1 MTENETMNVRPGS
14 EVHTCEE
21 LLAGPEEYRI
31 AVEKIVISHAV
42 NEYYGAQVFDEP
54 AVALAPSPYAKWLTC
69 RVAMEE
75 YGHHVRFSEL
85 GRAMKIDPERMTTR
99 HKRPLSIFEYD
110 LQSWT
115 EFCVI
120 KILADT
126 AEVIQVEDLIRCTFI
141 PLRKLARMTMP
152 EEKFHVQFG
161 LDFTEEIL
169 QQDRGAPTVQ
179 DVVNRYYP
187 MMRRFFGRANSENNR
202 IYRKWGIK
210 QRTNEAMAEDYAN
223 RINEIIVGKFGL
235 SLPTLA
241 SAAQSSAREN
251 VETRSRYA

>member
-1 MTENETMNVRPGS
+1 MSIEPGTEVQ
-14 EVHTCEE
+14 TCEQLRE
-21 LLAGPEEYRI
+21 APEEFRI

-75 YGHHVRFSEL
+75 YGHHVRFCEL
-85 GRAMKIDPERMTTR
+85 GREMEIEPERMTTQ
-99 HKRPLSIFEYD
+99 HKRPLSIFEFD
-110 LQSWT
+110 LNSWT

-120 KILADT
+120 KILADM

-169 QQDRGAPTVQ
+169 QSEQGFADVQ

-187 MMRRFFGRANSENNR
+187 MMRKFFGRPNSENNR

-210 QRTNEAMAEDYAN
+210 QRTNEAMAEDYVN
-223 RINEIIVGKFGL
+223 RISDIVVGKFGL
-235 SLPTLA
+235 ELP
-241 SAAQSSAREN
+241 SP
-251 VETRSRYA
+251 VEYA

>member
-1 MTENETMNVRPGS
+1 MKLEPGS
-14 EVHTCEE
+14 EVQTCEDFQN
-21 LLAGPEEYRI
+21 APQEYRI

-42 NEYYGAQVFDEP
+42 NELYGAQVFDEP

-85 GRAMKIDPERMTTR
+85 GQEMQIEPHRMTPE
-99 HKRPLSIFEYD
+99 HKRPLSIFEFD
-110 LQSWT
+110 LTSWT

-120 KILADT
+120 KILADM
-126 AEVIQVEDLIRCTFI
+126 AEVIQVEDLIRCSFI

-169 QQDRGAPTVQ
+169 QSDDGCAAVQ

-187 MMRRFFGRANSENNR
+187 IMHKFFGSPQSENNR
-202 IYRKWGIK
+202 IFRKWGIK
-210 QRTNEAMAEDYAN
+210 QRTNEAMAEDYAD
-223 RINEIIVGKFGL
+223 RIQEIICGRYGL
-235 SLPTLA
+235 QLPA
-241 SAAQSSAREN
+241 
-251 VETRSRYA
+251 

>member
-1 MTENETMNVRPGS
+1 MDIEPGS
-14 EVHTCEE
+14 EVQTCEE
-21 LLAGPEEYRI
+21 LQTAPEEFRV

-54 AVALAPSPYAKWLTC
+54 AVALAPSPYAKWLAC

-85 GRAMKIDPERMTTR
+85 GQQMQIAPERMTTK
-99 HKRPLSIFEYD
+99 HKKPLSIFEFD
-110 LQSWT
+110 LESWT

-120 KILADT
+120 KILADM

-169 QQDRGAPTVQ
+169 QGQGGAQAVQ

-187 MMRRFFGRANSENNR
+187 MMGKFFGRPNSENNR

-210 QRTNEAMAEDYAN
+210 QRTNEDMAADYVN
-223 RINEIIVGKFGL
+223 RIEDIIVGQFGL
-235 SLPTLA
+235 KLPATA
-241 SAAQSSAREN
+241 S
-251 VETRSRYA
+251 

>member
-1 MTENETMNVRPGS
+1 MSIAPGS
-14 EVHTCEE
+14 EVQTCEE
-21 LLAGPEEYRI
+21 LLAGPEEFRI

-54 AVALAPSPYAKWLTC
+54 AVALAPSPYAKWLAC

-85 GRAMKIDPERMTTR
+85 GEKMQIAPERMTTQ
-99 HKRPLSIFEYD
+99 HKRPLSIFEFD
-110 LQSWT
+110 LNSWT

-120 KILADT
+120 KILADM
-126 AEVIQVEDLIRCTFI
+126 AEVIQVEDLIRCTFV

-169 QQDRGAPTVQ
+169 QTDSGPQDVQ

-187 MMRRFFGRANSENNR
+187 MMCKFFGRPNSENNR

-223 RINEIIVGKFGL
+223 RIEEVIVNRFGL
-235 SLPTLA
+235 SLPEAAATL
-241 SAAQSSAREN
+241 
-251 VETRSRYA
+251 

>member
-1 MTENETMNVRPGS
+1 MSIAPGS
-14 EVHTCEE
+14 EVQTCEE
-21 LLAGPEEYRI
+21 LLAGPEEFRT

-54 AVALAPSPYAKWLTC
+54 AVALAPSPYAKWLAC

-85 GRAMKIDPERMTTR
+85 GDELQIAPERMTIQQ
-99 HKRPLSIFEYD
+99 KRPLSIFEFD
-110 LQSWT
+110 LNSWT

-120 KILADT
+120 KILADM
-126 AEVIQVEDLIRCTFI
+126 AEVIQVEDLIRCTFV

-169 QQDRGAPTVQ
+169 QTESGPQDVQ

-187 MMRRFFGRANSENNR
+187 LMCKFFGRPNSENNR

-210 QRTNEAMAEDYAN
+210 QRTNEAMAQDYGN
-223 RINEIIVGKFGL
+223 RIEEVIVNRFGL
-235 SLPTLA
+235 SLPEAVAT
-241 SAAQSSAREN
+241 S
-251 VETRSRYA
+251 

>member
-1 MTENETMNVRPGS
+1 MSIEPGS
-14 EVHTCEE
+14 EVQTCEE
-21 LLAGPEEYRI
+21 FLAGPEEFRI

-54 AVALAPSPYAKWLTC
+54 AVALAPTPYAKWLTC

-85 GRAMKIDPERMTTR
+85 GLEMQIAPERMTAH
-99 HKRPLSIFEYD
+99 HKRPLSIFEFD
-110 LQSWT
+110 LSSWT

-120 KILADT
+120 KILADM
-126 AEVIQVEDLIRCTFI
+126 AEVIQVEDLIRCAFI

-169 QQDRGAPTVQ
+169 ETESGAAEVQ
-179 DVVNRYYP
+179 EVVNRYYP
-187 MMRRFFGRANSENNR
+187 MMRKFFGRPDSENNR

-223 RINEIIVGKFGL
+223 RIEQIIAGRFGL
-235 SLPTLA
+235 RLPESPA
-241 SAAQSSAREN
+241 VS
-251 VETRSRYA
+251 

>member
-1 MTENETMNVRPGS
+1 MSVEPGS
-14 EVHTCEE
+14 EVLTCEQLFTAPDE
-21 LLAGPEEYRI
+21 FRF

-54 AVALAPSPYAKWLTC
+54 AVALAPSPYAKWLAC

-85 GRAMKIDPERMTTR
+85 GQEMQIAPERMTTD
-99 HKRPLSIFEYD
+99 HKKPLSIFEFD
-110 LQSWT
+110 LISWT

-120 KILADT
+120 KILADM
-126 AEVIQVEDLIRCTFI
+126 AEVIQVEDLIRCSFI

-161 LDFTEEIL
+161 LDFTSEIL
-169 QQDRGAPTVQ
+169 DSDTGAQEVQ

-187 MMRRFFGRANSENNR
+187 MMRKFFGRPNSENNR

-223 RINEIIVGKFGL
+223 RIQAIIVDQFGL
-235 SLPTLA
+235 TVPAVTA
-241 SAAQSSAREN
+241 P
-251 VETRSRYA
+251 

>member
-1 MTENETMNVRPGS
+1 MTIEPGTQ
-14 EVHTCEE
+14 VNTIEE
-21 LLAGPEEYRI
+21 FHSAPEEFRI

-42 NEYYGAQVFDEP
+42 NELHGARVFDEP

-69 RVAMEE
+69 RIAMEE

-85 GRAMKIDPERMTTR
+85 GEQLGIDRPKMTPE
-99 HKRPLSIFEYD
+99 HKKPLSIFEFD
-110 LQSWT
+110 MTSWA

-126 AEVIQVEDLIRCTFI
+126 AEVIQVEDLIHCSFV

-161 LDFTEEIL
+161 VDFTAEIL
-169 QQDRGAPTVQ
+169 EDESRKSEVQ
-179 DVVNRYYP
+179 DVVNRYFP
-187 MMRRFFGRANSENNR
+187 MMHKFFGRPQSENNR

-210 QRTNEAMAEDYAN
+210 QRTNEDMAKAYVDIMHET
-223 RINEIIVGKFGL
+223 IVGNFGL
-235 SLPTLA
+235 KLPE
-241 SAAQSSAREN
+241 AATAH
-251 VETRSRYA
+251 

>member
-1 MTENETMNVRPGS
+1 MSIEPGTEVQ
-14 EVHTCEE
+14 TCEQLRE
-21 LLAGPEEYRI
+21 APEEFRI

-75 YGHHVRFSEL
+75 YGHHVRFCEL
-85 GRAMKIDPERMTTR
+85 GREMEIEPERMTTQ
-99 HKRPLSIFEYD
+99 HKRPLSIFEFD
-110 LQSWT
+110 LNSWT

-120 KILADT
+120 KILADM

-161 LDFTEEIL
+161 LEFTEEIL
-169 QQDRGAPTVQ
+169 QSEQGVADVQ

-187 MMRRFFGRANSENNR
+187 MMSKFFGRPNSENNR

-210 QRTNEAMAEDYAN
+210 QRTNEAMAEDYVN
-223 RINEIIVGKFGL
+223 RISDIIAGKFGL
-235 SLPTLA
+235 ELP
-241 SAAQSSAREN
+241 SPVEN
-251 VETRSRYA
+251 A

>member
-1 MTENETMNVRPGS
+1 MSIAPGS
-14 EVHTCEE
+14 EVQTCEE
-21 LLAGPEEYRI
+21 LLAGPEEFRI

-54 AVALAPSPYAKWLTC
+54 AVALAPSPYAKWLAC

-85 GRAMKIDPERMTTR
+85 GEELQISPERMTTQ
-99 HKRPLSIFEYD
+99 HKRPLSIFEFD
-110 LQSWT
+110 LNSWT

-120 KILADT
+120 KILADM
-126 AEVIQVEDLIRCTFI
+126 AEVIQVEDLILCTFI

-169 QQDRGAPTVQ
+169 QTESGPQDVQ
-179 DVVNRYYP
+179 NVVNRYYP
-187 MMRRFFGRANSENNR
+187 MMRKFFGRPNSENNR

-223 RINEIIVGKFGL
+223 RIEEVIVNRFGL
-235 SLPTLA
+235 SLPEAVATP
-241 SAAQSSAREN
+241 
-251 VETRSRYA
+251 

>member
-1 MTENETMNVRPGS
+1 MTIQPGT
-14 EVHTCEE
+14 EVKTIEE
-21 LLAGPEEYRI
+21 FHQAPEEFRT
-31 AVEKIVISHAV
+31 AVEKIVVSHAV
-42 NEYYGAQVFDEP
+42 NELHGARVFDEP

-85 GRAMKIDPERMTTR
+85 GEQLGIAAPQMTPE
-99 HKRPLSIFEYD
+99 HKKPLSIFEFD
-110 LQSWT
+110 LHSWA

-126 AEVIQVEDLIRCTFI
+126 AEVIQVEDLIHCSFI

-161 LDFTEEIL
+161 MDFTAEIL
-169 QQDRGAPTVQ
+169 ENENNKAEVQ

-187 MMRRFFGRANSENNR
+187 MMHKFFGRPKSENNR

-210 QRTNEAMAEDYAN
+210 QRTNEDMAGAYVQTMQEK
-223 RINEIIVGKFGL
+223 IVGHFGL
-235 SLPTLA
+235 QLPDVPLA
-241 SAAQSSAREN
+241 A
-251 VETRSRYA
+251 

>member
-1 MTENETMNVRPGS
+1 MQ
-14 EVHTCEE
+14 TCDE
-21 LLAGPEEYRI
+21 LSAAPEEFRL

-54 AVALAPSPYAKWLTC
+54 AVALAPTPYAKWLTC

-85 GRAMKIDPERMTTR
+85 GSEMQIAPERMTTK
-99 HKRPLSIFEYD
+99 HKQPLSIFEFD
-110 LQSWT
+110 LNSWT

-120 KILADT
+120 KILADM

-161 LDFTEEIL
+161 LDFTAEIL
-169 QQDRGAPTVQ
+169 QGEGGFADVQ

-187 MMRRFFGRANSENNR
+187 MMHKFFGRPNSENNR

-210 QRTNEAMAEDYAN
+210 QRTNEAMAEDYAA
-223 RINEIIVGKFGL
+223 RIEAIIVDKFGL
-235 SLPTLA
+235 QLPPA
-241 SAAQSSAREN
+241 GAA
-251 VETRSRYA
+251 V

>member
-1 MTENETMNVRPGS
+1 MSIAPGS
-14 EVHTCEE
+14 EVQTCEE
-21 LLAGPEEYRI
+21 LLAGPEEFRI

-54 AVALAPSPYAKWLTC
+54 AVALAPSPYAKWLAC

-85 GRAMKIDPERMTTR
+85 GEQMQITPERMTTQ
-99 HKRPLSIFEYD
+99 HKRPLSIFEFD
-110 LQSWT
+110 LNSWT

-120 KILADT
+120 KILADM
-126 AEVIQVEDLIRCTFI
+126 AEVIQVEDLIRCAFI

-169 QQDRGAPTVQ
+169 QTESGPQDVQ
-179 DVVNRYYP
+179 NVVNRYYP
-187 MMRRFFGRANSENNR
+187 MMHKFFGRPNSENNR

-223 RINEIIVGKFGL
+223 RIEEVIVSRFGL
-235 SLPTLA
+235 SLPGAATTL
-241 SAAQSSAREN
+241 
-251 VETRSRYA
+251 

>member
-1 MTENETMNVRPGS
+1 MKIEPGC
-14 EVHTCEE
+14 EVQTCED
-21 LLAGPEEYRI
+21 LLKAPEEFRV

-54 AVALAPSPYAKWLTC
+54 AVALAPSPYAKWLAC

-85 GRAMKIDPERMTTR
+85 GQQMQIVPERMTTE
-99 HKRPLSIFEYD
+99 HKRPLSIFEFE
-110 LQSWT
+110 LNSWT

-120 KILADT
+120 KILADM
-126 AEVIQVEDLIRCTFI
+126 AEVIQVEDLIRCSFI

-169 QQDRGAPTVQ
+169 QSESGAQDVQ
-179 DVVNRYYP
+179 DVVDRYYP
-187 MMRRFFGRANSENNR
+187 MMRNFFGRPNSENNR

-210 QRTNEAMAEDYAN
+210 QRTNEAMADDYAH
-223 RINEIIVGKFGL
+223 RIEDVVVGKFGL
-235 SLPTLA
+235 KLPPV
-241 SAAQSSAREN
+241 SAE
-251 VETRSRYA
+251 Y

>member
-1 MTENETMNVRPGS
+1 MNIELGS
-14 EVHTCEE
+14 EVESCED
-21 LLAGPEEYRI
+21 LLKAPEEFRV

-85 GRAMKIDPERMTTR
+85 GRQMQIAPERMTTR
-99 HKRPLSIFEYD
+99 HKQPLSIFEFD
-110 LQSWT
+110 LNSWT

-120 KILADT
+120 KILADM

-169 QQDRGAPTVQ
+169 QGDAGAQDVQ
-179 DVVNRYYP
+179 DVIDRYYP
-187 MMRRFFGRANSENNR
+187 MMHKFFGRPNSENNR

-210 QRTNEAMAEDYAN
+210 QRTNEAMAEDYVN
-223 RINEIIVGKFGL
+223 RITAVIEGKFGL
-235 SLPTLA
+235 KLPTV
-241 SAAQSSAREN
+241 SA
-251 VETRSRYA
+251 

>member
-1 MTENETMNVRPGS
+1 MSISPGS
-14 EVHTCEE
+14 DVQTCEE
-21 LLAGPEEYRI
+21 LLAGPEEFRT

-54 AVALAPSPYAKWLTC
+54 AVALAPSPYAKWLAC

-85 GRAMKIDPERMTTR
+85 GEKMQIPPERMTTQ
-99 HKRPLSIFEYD
+99 HKRPLSIFEFD
-110 LQSWT
+110 LNSWT

-120 KILADT
+120 KILADM

-152 EEKFHVQFG
+152 EERFHVQFG

-169 QQDRGAPTVQ
+169 QTDSGPQDVQ

-187 MMRRFFGRANSENNR
+187 MMCKFFGRPNSENNR

-223 RINEIIVGKFGL
+223 RIEEVIVNRFGL
-235 SLPTLA
+235 SLPEPVATP
-241 SAAQSSAREN
+241 
-251 VETRSRYA
+251 